1 MAKIAMPVDIA
12 DSLGLGMDNR
22 TLAKCFGVRTGK
34 DDRSLIRGERLLA
47 KLEEGEPSTPQKRD
61 CDYLAPE
68 VSEAPP
74 GSEERVS
81 SLSSYYAGDEGQAGI
96 SPFEEEAG
104 TIAIELFHSPMIPI
118 GQKNNLKG
126 FLEKIGVLP

>member
-1 MAKIAMPVDIA
+1 MAKIQMPVMIA
-12 DSLGLGMDNR
+12 ESLGLGMDNR

-47 KLEEGEPSTPQKRD
+47 KLEAETPQSAD

-68 VSEAPP
+68 VTTAPP
-74 GSEERVS
+74 GSGDRVVA
-81 SLSSYYAGDEGQAGI
+81 LAAYYTSDEGKAEI

-104 TIAIELFHSPMIPI
+104 AIAVEIFNSP
-118 GQKNNLKG
+118 QKSLAQKENLAD
-126 FLEKIGVLP
+126 FLRKIGVIPA